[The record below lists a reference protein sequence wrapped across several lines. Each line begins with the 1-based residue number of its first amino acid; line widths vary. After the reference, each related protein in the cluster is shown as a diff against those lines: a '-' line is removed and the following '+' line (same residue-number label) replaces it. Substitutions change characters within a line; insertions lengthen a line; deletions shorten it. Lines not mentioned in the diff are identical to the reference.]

1 MIERLLEAERLL
13 AVGMV
18 DRAEAIFRGMAES
31 DPRNAFAVVGL
42 ARIALER
49 GDDRLAYRH
58 AVHALEIDPE
68 NDAARRLEGRLA
80 EVFAARGE
88 AIAPA
93 EASAPAAADAVPDAP
108 LRPADRDDGGPGA
121 VAPRPRTSPEAPRR
135 GLLHRILKRR

>member
-13 AVGMV
+13 AVGLI
-18 DRAEAIFRGMAES
+18 DRAEAIYSGLAAS

-49 GDDRLAYRH
+49 HDDRLAYRH

-68 NDAARRLEGRLA
+68 NDAARRLEGRLS

-88 AIAPA
+88 AIPAGAVDEIPGVPPPPRVPGDTGADARAAP
-93 EASAPAAADAVPDAP
+93 PAAG
-108 LRPADRDDGGPGA
+108 R
-121 VAPRPRTSPEAPRR
+121 EAPRR
-135 GLLHRILKRR
+135 GLLERILRRQ